1 MEIIYKVFEVVLALY
16 FVYLL
21 IRFLKCRF
29 NKCDLK

>member
-1 MEIIYKVFEVVLALY
+1 MVLKIFEVVLALY

-21 IRFLKCRF
+21 IRFLKCSF